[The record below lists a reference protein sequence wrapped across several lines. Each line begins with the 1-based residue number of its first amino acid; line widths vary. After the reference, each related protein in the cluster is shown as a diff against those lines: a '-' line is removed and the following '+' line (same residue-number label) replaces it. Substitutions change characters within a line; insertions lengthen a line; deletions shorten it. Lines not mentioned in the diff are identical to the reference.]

1 MILSGLVPAICCN
14 FVDGQEREGQ
24 NEKRLLNR
32 YTTSYTRY
40 PLSFMLKG
48 DKFSPEKDEKSFRKK
63 SAHSMTQ
70 VSWPFS
76 A

>member
-14 FVDGQEREGQ
+14 FVDGQERAGK

-32 YTTSYTRY
+32 YTTSYEI
-40 PLSFMLKG
+40 PPPSFTLKG
-48 DKFSPEKDEKSFRKK
+48 DKFSPEKDEKSFRKE
-63 SAHSMTQ
+63 SAHSVTQ